1 MKKPDVR
8 RLLLVFTLLV
18 GIIVVIPQLRDRAE
32 IEATQKQVELVMSWQ
47 DIQKLAD
54 SAGEPVETWLTG
66 MHDAG
71 LYRVL
76 LTDEE
81 LADAGIADTVTAA
94 GLETAQVGGM
104 PQGGRYVFAALYDEK
119 SSVGKRPGLLYEME
133 TLPEETVR
141 NGLSDTN
148 ATLILVEN
156 EPQTGAILPDGWTL
170 ENWTGDTVKCAWLTN
185 YLRSRYQ
192 VLGYD
197 GPQEIVNICFRA
209 VVDRGMTTL
218 WMSPF
223 LAPGKVMVDDL
234 TVYQDAFS
242 QLEQRL
248 NAAGYTYGEATPIP
262 YLPLWQHQLGFL
274 GLGVFSLAVLLVGT
288 VFPVKKDWV
297 LWLLLALGCIES
309 FAGAYLAPE
318 LQRTALALLVAL
330 VFPAAAIVLLGR
342 RLERL
347 RQRPARFPA
356 GGYLTTLALTAAVAV
371 AGGLY
376 IGAILGTSDC
386 MLILRLFRGVKLSQ
400 MAVYLFAMVWLAWA
414 LLHIPGNTLRE
425 DGRALLRENRS
436 RWKAKLLILV
446 LFFAAVCAVY
456 ILRSGDGMLAVSAWE
471 LRLRNG
477 LETALSYRPRTK
489 EFLIAWPALA
499 PACLCAARG
508 KRLFAW
514 LFGVLG
520 SIGFASVVNT
530 FCHIRAH
537 VLVSLA
543 RTGLGLI
550 LGVVL
555 GMLLLL
561 ILGAVWKGGG
571 EEAPEK

>member
-1 MKKPDVR
+1 MKKLNV
-8 RLLLVFTLLV
+8 RLLLVFTLLI
-18 GIIVVIPQLRDRAE
+18 GIIVAFPQLRDRGS

-66 MHDAG
+66 LQDAG

-81 LADAGIADTVTAA
+81 LSDAGIADAVTAA

-104 PQGGRYVFAALYDEK
+104 PRGGRYVFAALYDEK

-133 TLPEETVR
+133 TLPMETVIE
-141 NGLSDTN
+141 GLGDTDT
-148 ATLILVEN
+148 TLILVEN
-156 EPQTGAILPDGWTL
+156 EPQTGVILPEGWNL
-170 ENWTGDTVKCAWLTN
+170 EGWTGDTVKCAWLTN

-234 TVYQDAFS
+234 GVYQDAFS

-248 NAAGYTYGEATPIP
+248 NAAGYTYGEASPIP
-262 YLPLWQHQLGFL
+262 YLPLWNYQLGFL

-288 VFPVKKDWV
+288 MFSIKKQWV

-309 FAGAYLAPE
+309 FAGACLAPA
-318 LQRTALALLVAL
+318 LQQTALALLTAL
-330 VFPAAAIVLLGR
+330 VFPAAAIVLLGQ
-342 RLERL
+342 RLIRT
-347 RQRPARFPA
+347 RQKTVRFPVGA
-356 GGYLTTLALTAAVAV
+356 YLVTLALTAAVAV

-376 IGAILGTSDC
+376 IGAILGASDY
-386 MLILRLFRGVKLSQ
+386 MLIISIFRGVKLSQ

-414 LLHIPGNTLRE
+414 LLHIPGNTIR
-425 DGRALLRENRS
+425 DDVRALLRENRS
-436 RWKAKLLILV
+436 RWKVKLLILA
-446 LFFAAVCAVY
+446 LFFAAVCVVY

-499 PACLCAARG
+499 LACLCAARG

-514 LFGVLG
+514 FFGVLG

-543 RTGLGLI
+543 RTGLGLV

-555 GMLLLL
+555 GLLLVL
-561 ILGAVWKGGG
+561 VLGAVWRGGG
-571 EEAPEK
+571 EETPGK

>member
-66 MHDAG
+66 LHDAG

-104 PQGGRYVFAALYDEK
+104 PQGGRYLCAALYDEK

-133 TLPEETVR
+133 TLPETTVR
-141 NGLSDTN
+141 DGLDDTD
-148 ATLILVEN
+148 TVLILVEN
-156 EPQTGAILPDGWTL
+156 EPQTGVILPEGWTMDG
-170 ENWTGDTVKCAWLTN
+170 WTGDTVKCAWLTN

-234 TVYQDAFS
+234 SVYQDAFS

-248 NAAGYTYGEATPIP
+248 NAAGYAYGEAAPIP
-262 YLPLWQHQLGFL
+262 YLPIWQYELGLL

-288 VFPVKKDWV
+288 MFPVKKDWV
-297 LWLLLALGCIES
+297 LLLLLILGCVES
-309 FAGAYLAPE
+309 FAGSYLATD
-318 LQRTALALLVAL
+318 LQQTALALMAAL
-330 VFPAAAIVLLGR
+330 VFPAAAAVLLGK
-342 RLERL
+342 RLDRM
-347 RQRPARFPA
+347 RQQPARFPV
-356 GGYLTTLALTAAVAV
+356 GGYLLTVVLTAAVAT

-376 IGAILGTSDC
+376 VGAILGTSDY

-400 MAVYLFAMVWLAWA
+400 LAVYLFAMLWLAWA
-414 LLHIPGNTLRE
+414 LLHVPGNTLRA
-425 DGRALLRENRS
+425 DGRALLQENRS
-436 RWKAKLLILV
+436 HWKAKLLVLV

-471 LRLRNG
+471 LRVRNG

-499 PACLCAARG
+499 LACLCAVRG

-543 RTGLGLI
+543 RTGLGMA

-555 GMLLLL
+555 GLVLLLV
-561 ILGAVWKGGG
+561 LGAVWKGQA
-571 EEAPEK
+571 EE